1 MRPMAEAGWF
11 VYVSLAPLLERIV
24 LPDDFLRLGKWV
36 IVNGECEQIEL
47 RRTMEAAWARSIRD
61 QLRPVHIPLFM
72 RGMHRG
78 AALPSDLLIWEF
90 PEV

>member
-1 MRPMAEAGWF
+1 MGFF

-24 LPDDFLRLGKWV
+24 LPDDFLRLAKWV

-47 RRTMEAAWARSIRD
+47 RRTMQADWARAIRD
-61 QLRPVHIPLFM
+61 QCRAASIPFFM

-78 AALPSDLLIWEF
+78 AAVPSDLLYWEF
-90 PEV
+90 PSV